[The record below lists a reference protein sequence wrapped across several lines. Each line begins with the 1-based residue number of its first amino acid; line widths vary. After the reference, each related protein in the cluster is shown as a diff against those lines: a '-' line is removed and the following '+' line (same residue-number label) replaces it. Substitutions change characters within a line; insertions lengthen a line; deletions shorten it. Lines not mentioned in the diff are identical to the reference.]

1 MHAEPDEIDVARF
14 EAIVK
19 DAEAVLAFDP
29 AAALAALDG
38 GFALWR
44 GDALADL
51 ADEPSLRGDIARLE
65 ELRLAAADLRIS
77 TKLQLGLHS
86 AVISELEVLTARYP
100 LRERFWAQLMTAL
113 YRAGRQAEALDA
125 YRRAREVLAVELG
138 ADPSS
143 ELQHLHEQI
152 LRQEVEPAPAS
163 TTFDVPDMDA
173 ADEPGT
179 GPGSDEGTIQTFL
192 IADIRGYT
200 HFSQEHGDEA
210 AGRLAAR
217 FAEVTTEVIEARGGS
232 VIELRGDEALCIF
245 PTTRRAIRAAIDLQ
259 TRFLAESDSDPT
271 LPLPAGIGIDTG
283 EAVPVAGGFRGRALN
298 LAARLCGSARAGEIL
313 ATREAIHMA
322 GQMDGIRVEDRGLTS
337 LKGLS
342 EPVGI
347 VRVVDEGE
355 DPARWFAE
363 RFPPQLAP
371 KRRSSNGRRV
381 GIGAVAA
388 VAVVALIAALLQTV
402 GAEPARATFQPGI
415 AIVDQQTGEPLA
427 SIPTSVIRQPAEVI
441 YANESFWVHNLDPD
455 SFVEIDAKTGRCADA
470 DRGSVP
476 GHRDIHRGR
485 QHALGDWA
493 ERGQDRYRP
502 PAGGRSLRPPTPD
515 ARGRG
520 GRWVAL
526 GHDALRGDNAAARS
540 RDGTGRASLHRSPRV
555 GGPCLWGRVGVD
567 GGVDVSVRGFHGWR
581 RCEPDRHRYE
591 RRNEDRA
598 RPCR

>member
-1 MHAEPDEIDVARF
+1 MEFRVLGPLEVVGDDGPLQLGGPKQRAVLAHLILRSGRLVSAATLIDELWGDEPPETARNTLQTYVYRLRKIIGDSRIEAGSGGYSLHAEPDEIDVARF

-19 DAEAVLAFDP
+19 DAEAVLASDP

-38 GFALWR
+38 CLALWR

-86 AVISELEVLTARYP
+86 AVIPELEVLTARYP

-138 ADPSS
+138 ADPSP

-179 GPGSDEGTIQTFL
+179 EPGSDEGTIQTFL

-259 TRFLAESDSDPT
+259 TRFLAESESDPR
-271 LPLPAGIGIDTG
+271 LPLPVGIGIDTG

-322 GQMDGIRVEDRGLTS
+322 GQMDGIHVEDRGLTS

-363 RFPPQLAP
+363 HFPPQLGPEAAHRRADAGSRSERSRRWRSWP
-371 KRRSSNGRRV
+371 SSPPCSRPWERNRRERPSSRGSRSS
-381 GIGAVAA
+381 I
-388 VAVVALIAALLQTV
+388 
-402 GAEPARATFQPGI
+402 
-415 AIVDQQTGEPLA
+415 
-427 SIPTSVIRQPAEVI
+427 S
-441 YANESFWVHNLDPD
+441 
-455 SFVEIDAKTGRCADA
+455 
-470 DRGSVP
+470 
-476 GHRDIHRGR
+476 
-485 QHALGDWA
+485 
-493 ERGQDRYRP
+493 
-502 PAGGRSLRPPTPD
+502 
-515 ARGRG
+515 
-520 GRWVAL
+520 
-526 GHDALRGDNAAARS
+526 
-540 RDGTGRASLHRSPRV
+540 
-555 GGPCLWGRVGVD
+555 
-567 GGVDVSVRGFHGWR
+567 
-581 RCEPDRHRYE
+581 
-591 RRNEDRA
+591 
-598 RPCR
+598 